1 MTWANHSLFSTAM
14 PLWSGP
20 SKPVGSIVLPP
31 EIWLEILGYLPRSA
45 FHSFRHLNAVLWN
58 LYLDGQY
65 GTLGLAAKKV
75 LEYKLGKK
83 WMTRFESFDHMFQVY
98 G

>member
-65 GTLGLAAKKV
+65 GTLDLAAKKV